1 MKIAMIGGRGLPD
14 TYSGV
19 EVFLKELSPRLVS
32 RGHEVT
38 VYCMPDYFTTED
50 YKGVKLVRV
59 PSVRTKHLGI
69 MTHSLMSSVSALRD
83 KVDIFH
89 FNAIGPAA
97 LSFIPRF
104 RHLPS
109 VATMHS
115 LNWKHSKWNS
125 AEKMAI
131 KAIEYFA
138 VRFPNCVVAVS
149 KQHQEYLQIN
159 YRTNVYHIP
168 NGVNVAP
175 RVTASRILDLGL
187 VPDGYIL
194 YVGRLSPEKGPHYL
208 INAFKRLDT
217 TQKLVIAGDSPGQH
231 DYIKSLKGDP
241 LHERVLFLGHVPS
254 TSTLLSE
261 LYSNASIYVLP
272 SESEGLSISLLEAM
286 SYGCCVVTSDIQE
299 NLDVISDFG
308 LSFELGN
315 VGMLSKTLNSLLH
328 DNPLRKAMGQKARNH
343 VQKLYNWDDICTTY
357 EKLYK
362 TIAVRII

>member
-19 EVFLKELSPRLVS
+19 EVFLKELSPRLVA
-32 RGHEVT
+32 RGHEVI
-38 VYCMPDYFTTED
+38 VYCRSDYFTTKD
-50 YKGVKLVRV
+50 YKGVKLVKV
-59 PSVRTKHLGI
+59 PSIRTKRLGT
-69 MTHSLMSSVSALRD
+69 MTHSLMSSVRAIRD
-83 KVDIFH
+83 KADILH

-104 RHLPS
+104 LRLPS

-125 AEKMAI
+125 VEKTAI
-131 KAIEYFA
+131 KAFEYFA
-138 VRFPNCVVAVS
+138 VHTPNCVVAVS
-149 KQHQEYLQIN
+149 KHHQQYLQTN
-159 YRTNVYHIP
+159 YKTSVHHIP

-175 RVTASRILDLGL
+175 RVAAARILDLGL
-187 VPDGYIL
+187 VPDSYIL

-208 INAFKRLDT
+208 INAFKKLKT
-217 TQKLVIAGDSPGQH
+217 TKKLVIAGDSPDQH
-231 DYIKSLKGDP
+231 EYIKSLKGNP

-254 TSTLLSE
+254 ALLSE

-272 SESEGLSISLLEAM
+272 SDSEGLSISLLKAM
-286 SYGCCVVTSDIQE
+286 SYGCCVVTSAIQE
-299 NLDVISDFG
+299 NLDVISDCG

-315 VGMLSKTLNSLLH
+315 VDMLSKTLNSLLH
-328 DNPLRKAMGQKARNH
+328 DPQIRKDMGQRARDH
-343 VQKLYNWDDICTTY
+343 AQKLYNWDDICLGY

-362 TIAVRII
+362 NLG